1 MMIFVAMLLLFI
13 APLHI
18 TFSQHAPYPQSEMI
32 KSFQWDTST
41 IMQHGQGSD
50 QWPMTWAKDRHVYAA
65 WGDGWG

>member
-1 MMIFVAMLLLFI
+1 MMIFVAILLLFI

-41 IMQHGQGSD
+41 IMGREAISGL
-50 QWPMTWAKDRHVYAA
+50 
-65 WGDGWG
+65 